1 MQDIGALG
9 EQLIVRWL
17 ELHNCKILQQN
28 WHCRWGEIDII
39 AQDSKDKTILFVEV
53 KTRSKNNWDE
63 DGVLAINSTK
73 QEKIINTASLFLA
86 KYSQLADF
94 PCRFDAALI
103 SYIKTK
109 QEAEVKKIEQL
120 QDFDLGMPVE
130 IASYQLTI
138 KKYIQSAFEA

>member
-28 WHCRWGEIDII
+28 WRCRWGEIDII
-39 AQDSKDKTILFVEV
+39 AQDGKDKTILFVEV
-53 KTRSKNNWDE
+53 KTRSKTNWDE
-63 DGVLAINSTK
+63 DGLLAINSTK

-86 KYSQLADF
+86 KYSHLADF

-120 QDFDLGMPVE
+120 Q
-130 IASYQLTI
+130 A
-138 KKYIQSAFEA
+138 